1 MRPSW
6 RSIARQTLQS
16 LPRAAQDPSAV
27 PPRPPRVAVVG
38 VGNEF
43 NGDDAAGVRV
53 ARALQRRQRAGASDA
68 PRPASVFLLVLEGGL
83 APENLTG
90 AIRRFAPDLVLLVD
104 AAEMGEPTGA
114 VRWLSWQDTT
124 GVSAATHALPPY
136 MVAQFLVSELACEV
150 ALVGIQPQGTTFG
163 ASLSPPV
170 RRAVRTV
177 TRGLTA
183 LLVTEAAFEPPE
195 PR

>member
-1 MRPSW
+1 M
-6 RSIARQTLQS
+6 
-16 LPRAAQDPSAV
+16 
-27 PPRPPRVAVVG
+27 G
-38 VGNEF
+38 
-43 NGDDAAGVRV
+43 
-53 ARALQRRQRAGASDA
+53 DA
-68 PRPASVFLLVLEGGL
+68 PRPVPVSLLVLDGGL

-104 AAEMGEPTGA
+104 AAEMGEPAGT

-150 ALVGIQPQGTTFG
+150 ALVGIQPQRTMFG
-163 ASLSPPV
+163 ASLSLPV
-170 RRAVRTV
+170 RRAVQTV

-183 LLVTEAAFEPPE
+183 LLLPVAAPGSPK
-195 PR
+195 PG

>member
-1 MRPSW
+1 
-6 RSIARQTLQS
+6 
-16 LPRAAQDPSAV
+16 
-27 PPRPPRVAVVG
+27 
-38 VGNEF
+38 
-43 NGDDAAGVRV
+43 
-53 ARALQRRQRAGASDA
+53 
-68 PRPASVFLLVLEGGL
+68 VLEGGL

-104 AAEMGEPTGA
+104 AAEMGEPAGA

-136 MVAQFLVSELACEV
+136 MVAQFLASELDCEV
-150 ALVGIQPQGTTFG
+150 ALIGIQPQEIAFG

-170 RRAVRTV
+170 QRAVRTV

-183 LLVTEAAFEPPE
+183 LLVTEAAVGPPSPASAASHPIAV
-195 PR
+195 PRGAVPD

>member
-1 MRPSW
+1 M
-6 RSIARQTLQS
+6 
-16 LPRAAQDPSAV
+16 
-27 PPRPPRVAVVG
+27 
-38 VGNEF
+38 
-43 NGDDAAGVRV
+43 V
-53 ARALQRRQRAGASDA
+53 ARALQKRQRAGAGDA
-68 PRPASVFLLVLEGGL
+68 PRPLPVSLLVLDGGL

-90 AIRRFAPDLVLLVD
+90 AIRRFAPDLVVLVD
-104 AAEMGEPTGA
+104 AAEMGEPAGA
-114 VRWLSWQDTT
+114 IRWLSWQDTT

-136 MVAQFLVSELACEV
+136 MVAQFLTTELDCDA
-150 ALVGIQPQGTTFG
+150 ALIGIQPQETSYG

-183 LLVTEAAFEPPE
+183 LFMTEAVSGRPE

>member
-1 MRPSW
+1 
-6 RSIARQTLQS
+6 
-16 LPRAAQDPSAV
+16 
-27 PPRPPRVAVVG
+27 
-38 VGNEF
+38 
-43 NGDDAAGVRV
+43 
-53 ARALQRRQRAGASDA
+53 
-68 PRPASVFLLVLEGGL
+68 VLEGGL

-104 AAEMGEPTGA
+104 AAEMGEPAGA

-136 MVAQFLVSELACEV
+136 MVAQFLASELDCEV
-150 ALVGIQPQGTTFG
+150 ALIGIQPQETAFG

-170 RRAVRTV
+170 QRAVRTV

-183 LLVTEAAFEPPE
+183 LLVTEAAFGPPE
-195 PR
+195 SR